1 MAGTILT
8 NSVHSGTILSH
19 MARVRS
25 FTFEYFAATKDTR
38 LFLDEA
44 DSSVREN
51 FIDRHGRLIA
61 VFAGAFDK
69 SFVDKIL
76 RKFINPLC
84 CFEVSE
90 AVGDG
95 AFRVSF

>member
-8 NSVHSGTILSH
+8 NGVHSGTILSR

-25 FTFEYFAATKDTR
+25 FTFEYFTATKDTR

-44 DSSVREN
+44 DSSVRKD

-61 VFAGAFDK
+61 VIAGAFDK
-69 SFVDKIL
+69 RFVDKIL
-76 RKFINPLC
+76 RKFRSPFF
-84 CFEVSE
+84 CFEVC
-90 AVGDG
+90 
-95 AFRVSF
+95 